1 MLSFTNA
8 DWFHLLTLGVFATSV
23 IALRRQLKAGM
34 SLSDLKILV
43 FVTVV
48 FGALTIYTLFT
59 VLLTIT
65 RHFL

>member
-8 DWFHLLTLGVFATSV
+8 GWFHLLTLGVFTTC
-23 IALRRQLKAGM
+23 IITLRHQLKAGM

-48 FGALTIYTLFT
+48 FGALTVYTLFT

-65 RHFL
+65 HHLL